1 MNTKLNKINDKKI
14 IKKIT
19 NKEEKRMKNSY
30 LYGLLSVDWE
40 LNKKEKNKLKGIVK
54 KNLKNRKI
62 RRKIKEDIIPYD

>member
-1 MNTKLNKINDKKI
+1 MNTELNKIDDKKI

-30 LYGLLSVDWE
+30 LYGLFSVGWE

-54 KNLKNRKI
+54 
-62 RRKIKEDIIPYD
+62 IKPEK